1 MFILDNIFIIDNM
14 FILDKY
20 IRWFFNKNHDFFLI
34 SIHEARFPIPGFILL
49 INSWNLIF
57 DTSFFISFNFANPF
71 MKPGFRYQLFYFFSN
86 FGNQFMKPGF
96 RYQVYFIFFSNFVNL
111 RWNLKNL
118 SRGLNPPKS
127 AKTRFKFSAGLN
139 LETFDT
145 ILSGTN
151 HI

>member
-1 MFILDNIFIIDNM
+1 MVQ
-14 FILDKY
+14 
-20 IRWFFNKNHDFFLI
+20 
-34 SIHEARFPIPGFILL
+34 
-49 INSWNLIF
+49 IF
-57 DTSFFISFNFANPF
+57 DILNLDYLI
-71 MKPGFRYQLFYFFSN
+71 YQ
-86 FGNQFMKPGF
+86 
-96 RYQVYFIFFSNFVNL
+96 

-127 AKTRFKFSAGLN
+127 AKTRFKLSAGLN